1 MLVRA
6 QRIEEGRENKKLID
20 SLMRTRARITG
31 RDYVRIES
39 AGEEKP

>member
-1 MLVRA
+1 MRA
-6 QRIEEGRENKKLID
+6 QRIEQGRENKKLID

-31 RDYVRIES
+31 GDYVRRIES